1 MERKIALC
9 GVGIIL
15 LLLLNAC
22 VPDRMAPVPTDV
34 TRPGFLGFSAADSG
48 AINVPLRHPVTM
60 VFDDRMDISTFP
72 NNFTLSSTSG
82 EIGGTFSLVEGADS
96 VVIFTPMTDMNPA
109 EVYYTNIMGGVRDV
123 YGNSRLSPN
132 DDDVAETT
140 HFFTTGAYAQNGFA
154 HIFVADKL
162 GEIIFQAGEIDKYQK
177 QENLT
182 QASREM
188 RMTPDGSKLLVTN
201 KVNPGILNILDPAA
215 LTEITSVAVGS
226 GPEHVFA
233 TNEKAFVSD
242 VSGRTVSV
250 VNLSTLSLES
260 TISFADGFRPRDIVY
275 NAQNNKLYISSN
287 LTSDF
292 AKIRVM
298 DASNYDS
305 FYDLENILPEK
316 RSQDMEISP
325 DGSYIFIA
333 ELQTLNVIVLNT
345 VTETVEKTLVGDYIW
360 TADGVTTSD
369 AYYLITNGGG
379 IYKADYASLS
389 FTRELYLDKILVS
402 ADATAQGELLYA
414 VSPTDSTLQIIETST
429 LTKVSET
436 KIDGVL
442 NNVTVSI
449 LNY

>member
-1 MERKIALC
+1 MERKITFYGA
-9 GVGIIL
+9 GIIL
-15 LLLLNAC
+15 VMLLAAC

-34 TRPGFLGFSAADSG
+34 SRPAFLGFAAADSG
-48 AINVPLRHPVTM
+48 SINVAVRHPVTM
-60 VFDDRMDISTFP
+60 VFDEKMDLTTFP
-72 NNFTLSSTSG
+72 NNFMLSSVSG
-82 EIGGTFSLVEGADS
+82 EVGGTFSISGDADS
-96 VVIFTPMTDMNPA
+96 VVIFTPAADMQTA
-109 EVYYTNIMGGVRDV
+109 EIYSAHVMGGVRDLF
-123 YGNSRLSPN
+123 GNSRLSPN
-132 DDDVAETT
+132 EDNIPETT
-140 HFFTTGAYAQNGFA
+140 HFFTTGAYALNGYA

-162 GEIIFQAGEIDKYQK
+162 GEIIYQVGEINKFQK
-177 QENLT
+177 QATLT

-188 RMTPDGSKLLVTN
+188 KMTPDGSKLLVTN
-201 KVNPGILNILDPAA
+201 KVNPGILNVIDPATLA
-215 LTEITSVAVGS
+215 EITGIEVGS

-233 TNEKAFVSD
+233 TNEKAYVSD
-242 VSGRTVSV
+242 VSGRTVSI

-260 TISFADGFRPRDIVY
+260 TISFSDGFRPRDIVY

-292 AKIRVM
+292 AKIRVL
-298 DASNYDS
+298 DASNPDN
-305 FYDLENILPEK
+305 FYDIENVLPEK

-325 DGSYIFIA
+325 DGNYIFIA
-333 ELQTLNVIVLNT
+333 ELQTLNVVVLNT
-345 VTETVEKTLVGDYIW
+345 TTETVEKTLVGDYIW

-402 ADATAQGELLYA
+402 ADATNEGELLYA

-429 LTKVSET
+429 LTKISEV
-436 KIDGVL
+436 KVEGVL
-442 NNVTVSI
+442 NGVTVSV